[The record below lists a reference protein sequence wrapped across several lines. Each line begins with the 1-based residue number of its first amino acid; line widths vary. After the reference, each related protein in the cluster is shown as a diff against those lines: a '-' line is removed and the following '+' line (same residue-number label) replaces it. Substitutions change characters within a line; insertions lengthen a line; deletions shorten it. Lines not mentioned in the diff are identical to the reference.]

1 MKKIIGVFVLMVV
14 AAVTFADVARTT
26 YKIPGVGNAVVEYD
40 TSNTGAVYRE
50 IDVLANQARLSQF
63 YSRLCYIDVSEI
75 SYTKP
80 SSEEDTDLGKFV
92 YKLTKDYGWTVTTVD
107 NVKFCH
113 HIMSDGTMA
122 EFSIVLGQKH

>member
-1 MKKIIGVFVLMVV
+1 MKRFFVAFILMIVGF
-14 AAVTFADVARTT
+14 AASADVTRTT
-26 YKIPGVGNAVVEYD
+26 YKVPGVGDAVIEYD
-40 TSNTGAVYRE
+40 TSNKGAEYRK

-63 YSRLCYIDVSEI
+63 YSKLCYIDVSEI
-75 SYTKP
+75 YYTKP
-80 SSEEDTDLGKFV
+80 SSEEDTDLAKFV

-113 HIMSDGTMA
+113 HIMSDGTIA